1 MCLHLSLAAVFTQN
15 KAIQM
20 SLNQNISFCSLC
32 DHIHSDP
39 LSWECQQWNPRQEFW
54 PVHCQG
60 KLDSLGSGINVT
72 FCWFKISLDPL
83 STRQKC
89 CFFCACWAI
98 VWKLMEELLNAWHF
112 ALAAQLPHWAQCR
125 SVCVLPCDQLQ
136 LGVTGTVPH
145 GEQCQLLPGNSQGKR
160 IPFFLKLTLLQ
171 LGVKL
176 QLKILEIEL
185 LEDKIIKSF
194 INSYW
199 VPGVLLKG
207 GLSPTCHPSVLF
219 K

>member
-1 MCLHLSLAAVFTQN
+1 MCLHLSLAAVFIQN

-32 DHIHSDP
+32 DHIQSDP

-112 ALAAQLPHWAQCR
+112 ALAAQLFPVCPTGH
-125 SVCVLPCDQLQ
+125 SVGQSVSCP
-136 LGVTGTVPH
+136 VTSYSWGSQ
-145 GEQCQLLPGNSQGKR
+145 EQFHVENS
-160 IPFFLKLTLLQ
+160 
-171 LGVKL
+171 VSCY
-176 QLKILEIEL
+176 LEIPRERESL
-185 LEDKIIKSF
+185 SF
-194 INSYW
+194 
-199 VPGVLLKG
+199 
-207 GLSPTCHPSVLF
+207 
-219 K
+219 